1 MKNGLYSS
9 PNASQPLTSITQM
22 LVNPVQVD
30 GATLFRHT
38 VYLLVPVDEFCQQVS
53 LAPEASL
60 TVQFSAADVPVR
72 HNSQAWNLS
81 PWNYDNLR
89 VSVDLALPIRVHRL
103 DSNGYRKAALHR
115 MDGDTLIEEATAIV
129 STNQVLSEEFS
140 ASRFAVVLSSPGER
154 VRSAPHSAGGVHAA
168 PKVKKKVAAAAG
180 AGNHVSVHEEEM
192 SAMVAAMEAIYAGT
206 LDAIR
211 VQGQPTSPRLRLIS
225 HGSVESLWQWLEFP
239 GVQTET
245 RSVSVT
251 AELLQPALDRAFALR
266 EPGQTQLVLPLHIE
280 SDAPCNVS
288 FSAQQFRFVR
298 EANVLPDG
306 EPVVLRFSGQ
316 RQETQSFTL
325 QAPAVEG
332 QQLLLTLSVA
342 QRDQALPSQ
351 PLPALE
357 SLPRSGFRLQT
368 GDHLAAP
375 LDLVAGQFIRGFALP
390 WWPLDAEGRLGLSV
404 LADQGGTPG
413 GHALA
418 TAELRYSEE
427 TPRWLM
433 FTWDEVMLQPGHYW
447 LQLAVEDGSGLWLAD
462 NGACKV
468 HKHFVHATPE
478 ALEAPHTPVR
488 CLLGSRGAA
497 DSESETMTLEL
508 NGVKV
513 ALQSEGERR
522 VATVQQLPQKPW
534 IVGITAIGGAVTVN
548 VGKLV
553 Y

>member
-1 MKNGLYSS
+1 
-9 PNASQPLTSITQM
+9 M
-22 LVNPVQVD
+22 L
-30 GATLFRHT
+30 
-38 VYLLVPVDEFCQQVS
+38 
-53 LAPEASL
+53 
-60 TVQFSAADVPVR
+60 
-72 HNSQAWNLS
+72 
-81 PWNYDNLR
+81 
-89 VSVDLALPIRVHRL
+89 
-103 DSNGYRKAALHR
+103 
-115 MDGDTLIEEATAIV
+115 
-129 STNQVLSEEFS
+129 
-140 ASRFAVVLSSPGER
+140 
-154 VRSAPHSAGGVHAA
+154 
-168 PKVKKKVAAAAG
+168 
-180 AGNHVSVHEEEM
+180 
-192 SAMVAAMEAIYAGT
+192 AAMEAIYAGT

-211 VQGQPTSPRLRLIS
+211 VQGQPTSPRLRLLS
-225 HGSVESLWQWLEFP
+225 HGSVESLWQWLEYP
-239 GVQTET
+239 GVQTAT
-245 RSVSVT
+245 RNVSVT

-266 EPGQTQLVLPLHIE
+266 EPGQTQLVLPLNIE

-288 FSAQQFRFVR
+288 LSAQQFRFVR
-298 EANVLPDG
+298 EANVLPNG

-342 QRDQALPSQ
+342 QGEQAFPSQ

-357 SLPRSGFRLQT
+357 NLPRSGFRLQA

-375 LDLVAGQFIRGFALP
+375 LDLATGQFIRGFALP
-390 WWPLDAEGRLGLSV
+390 WWPLEAEGRLGLSV
-404 LADQGGTPG
+404 FADQGGTPG
-413 GHALA
+413 GNALA
-418 TAELRYSEE
+418 SAELRYSGELRYSEE

-447 LQLAVEDGSGLWLAD
+447 LQLAVEDGGGLWLAD

-478 ALEAPHTPVR
+478 VLEAPHTPVR
-488 CLLGSRGAA
+488 CLLGTSGGAG
-497 DSESETMTLEL
+497 SESETMTLEL

-513 ALQSEGERR
+513 ALQREGERC